1 MNHMRETKTAIDDRE
16 PAPEDFWARLAPCRP
31 GLHAFVH
38 KALNY
43 SEDADDVFQET
54 VERACRYF
62 HAYDPA
68 LAFRAWIYSIA
79 SNEVK
84 RHYRRLQQAP
94 RELPDERELGFAG
107 GGLSAHE
114 LAQARELHKL
124 VMGLR
129 PDWREAFLLCYQDG
143 FNAAEV
149 AAITGRSH
157 VNVRYMLFRARRRV
171 RELLGEDH
179 ESE

>member
-1 MNHMRETKTAIDDRE
+1 MNRMRETKTAIDDPG
-16 PAPEDFWARLAPCRP
+16 PAPEDFWARLAPCRH
-31 GLHAFVH
+31 GLHAFVR

-84 RHYRRLQQAP
+84 RHYRRQRGAP
-94 RELPDERELGFAG
+94 GELPDERELGFAG
-107 GGLSAHE
+107 AGLTAGE
-114 LAQARELHKL
+114 LAQARELHRL
-124 VMGLR
+124 VMELR
-129 PDWREAFLLCYQDG
+129 PDWREVFLLRYQDG
-143 FNAAEV
+143 FNATEV

-179 ESE
+179 EPS